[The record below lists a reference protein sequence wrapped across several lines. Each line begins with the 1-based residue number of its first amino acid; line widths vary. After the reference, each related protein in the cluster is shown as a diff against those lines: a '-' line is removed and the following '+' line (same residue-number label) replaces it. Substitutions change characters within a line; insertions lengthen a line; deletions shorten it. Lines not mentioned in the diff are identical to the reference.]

1 VSAPLVLLVAGGTGG
16 HLFPAEALAGALMR
30 RGALVDLATDERAL
44 QYGDR
49 FPARSVHTIPSDTL
63 RSRSAGDMARFGWRT
78 ARGLLASARLIRRL
92 RPAAVVGF
100 GGYPTVPPLIA
111 AGLLGYPTLIH
122 EQNVVMGRANRLL
135 ARRASLVATGF
146 AELRGAPKLR
156 RPFVRVGNPVR
167 PAVLAQ
173 AGAAY
178 RPPTLDGPLRLLV
191 FGGSQGARVMSD
203 VVPPAIARLGQSL
216 RDRLDIVQQ
225 ARGGEDLS
233 RVREAYAAAGVAAE
247 IAPFIADLPVRMAA
261 AHLVVCRSGASTVAE
276 LAVIGRPAVLVPYAA
291 SLDQDQLANAQVL
304 GKAGGAVVVTEDR
317 FDPEA
322 LARFLAERFADAPSL
337 ARMATAAARLG
348 IADAADRL
356 ADLVLDLAA
365 GRDAA
370 ATGRAETRSF
380 TPDGPAMLAAISGKI
395 DS

>member
-16 HLFPAEALAGALMR
+16 HLFPAEALADALMR

-63 RSRSAGDMARFGWRT
+63 RSRSARDMARFGWRT
-78 ARGLLASARLIRRL
+78 ARGLLASARLMRRL

-146 AELRGAPKLR
+146 AELQGAPKLR
-156 RPFVRVGNPVR
+156 RPFVHVGNPVR

-173 AGAAY
+173 AGAVY
-178 RPPTLDGPLRLLV
+178 RPPMLDGPLRLLV

-225 ARGGEDLS
+225 ARGEDLS

-247 IAPFIADLPVRMAA
+247 IAPFINDLPARMAA

-276 LAVIGRPAVLVPYAA
+276 LAVVGRPAVLVPYAA
-291 SLDQDQLANAQVL
+291 SLDQDQLANARVL

-337 ARMATAAARLG
+337 ARMAAAAARIG

-365 GRDAA
+365 GRNAA
-370 ATGRAETRSF
+370 ATGRADTRSS
-380 TPDGPAMLAAISGKI
+380 TPDGPAMLAAMPDRIAS
-395 DS
+395 